1 MRSTSQD
8 AVLIRGI
15 PTAHHSTVNRGT
27 RDGDDDRWRANIVRH
42 EIQIAAKKSPTLFA
56 PYLSI
61 YIYIYMSFLKVLKAS
76 IFQKY

>member
-27 RDGDDDRWRANIVRH
+27 RDGDDDRWCANIVRH
-42 EIQIAAKKSPTLFA
+42 EIQIVAKKMPNIISST
-56 PYLSI
+56 SI
-61 YIYIYMSFLKVLKAS
+61 YLYL
-76 IFQKY
+76 